1 VRPILTLETLIRLKA
16 GDACRY
22 VAVAKSIR
30 ISGAHCLGPVEL
42 KKAIADVPVGG
53 LLEVVTNDVCA
64 KEDIPT
70 WCRFTKNEL
79 VEFQE
84 LGDGWMRFVIRR
96 TR

>member
-1 VRPILTLETLIRLKA
+1 MRPILTLETLIRLKA
-16 GDACRY
+16 GDSCRY

-30 ISGAHCLGPVEL
+30 ISGANCLGPVEL
-42 KKAIADVPVGG
+42 KRTIEDVPVGG
-53 LLEVVTNDVCA
+53 LLEVITNDVCA

>member
-1 VRPILTLETLIRLKA
+1 
-16 GDACRY
+16 

-42 KKAIADVPVGG
+42 KKAIEDVPIGG
-53 LLEVVTNDVCA
+53 LLEVITNDACA